1 MYSILITVSISS
13 VIQSSFICYLWWKIM
28 RDNPLDMLTHQMPI
42 ATIPSAPLIK
52 RNITCEGHPEAGYD
66 ATY

>member
-42 ATIPSAPLIK
+42 ATIPSAPLLYK
-52 RNITCEGHPEAGYD
+52 SD
-66 ATY
+66 